1 MKKIN
6 GVNLCY
12 TLSILL
18 FLGFIIKTIIDYS
31 QYNSTLNSAPFYI
44 WIIANAIYLVVPS
57 IVVLVVGLAIKNK
70 TKAE

>member
-31 QYNSTLNSAPFYI
+31 HYNSTLNSAPFYI
-44 WIIANAIYLVVPS
+44 WIIANAICLVVPS

>member
-6 GVNLCY
+6 GVNLCCA
-12 TLSILL
+12 LSILL

-31 QYNSTLNSAPFYI
+31 QYKSTLNSAPFYI

-57 IVVLVVGLAIKNK
+57 IIVLVVGLAIKNK
-70 TKAE
+70 TRTK

>member
-18 FLGFIIKTIIDYS
+18 FLGFIVKTIIDYS
-31 QYNSTLNSAPFYI
+31 HYNSTLNSAPFYI
-44 WIIANAIYLVVPS
+44 WIIANAICLVVPS